1 MPAWE
6 VSTPLSVEAALQR
19 LNAALAQLEEA
30 AEHRIELDRTI
41 AGHGIEVQALSE
53 DRSRLAQELDASY
66 ARFSSLESANRDVS
80 RRLDQAMDSIRHV
93 LEPIDR

>member
-30 AEHRIELDRTI
+30 AELNHGVKMHTRSSDQIEQTLFSD
-41 AGHGIEVQALSE
+41 AP
-53 DRSRLAQELDASY
+53 RLA
-66 ARFSSLESANRDVS
+66 
-80 RRLDQAMDSIRHV
+80 IRQ
-93 LEPIDR
+93 R